1 MGIMMTTTLTIDV
14 LHNFTPLNALSEQ
27 RLKDVLTGCYV
38 ETIKPDTTLLNYGDC
53 DDKAIFLLSGQLT
66 LTDYQGNQTTLDA
79 LDYAANYPIIPS
91 KPRQFTVTAKKSSNI
106 LAVNQQRL
114 QDALLWEQSLGSLA
128 KTLFAQLPSHMD
140 KDWVLR
146 LLQSRVFYSL
156 PPLNILELLQSLQTV
171 SFKKGE
177 PVIKLGEMADCCYF
191 IKEGRVKVCQPIDGE
206 YLTVA
211 YLAKGAF
218 FGEEG
223 LLTDAPRNADV
234 VMLEDGVLM
243 RLEKTQFDRLLK
255 KPTLQAYSFA
265 LANQQVDYQEA
276 VWLDVRLAEE
286 YQLSHLKN
294 ALHLALP
301 DIRLKARQLPLSQH
315 YIICCDNG
323 QRSAAAAFLLGIQG
337 YNASVLTGGL
347 DSLSSQERAQYMV

>member
-27 RLKDVLTGCYV
+27 RLKDVLAGCYV
-38 ETIKPDTTLLNYGDC
+38 ETIKPETTLINYGDC

-66 LTDYQGNQTTLDA
+66 LTDYQGNSTTLDA
-79 LDYAANYPIIPS
+79 LDYAANYPIVSS
-91 KPRQFTVTAKKSSNI
+91 KPRQFTVTAKKSCNI

-128 KTLFAQLPSHMD
+128 KTLFAQLPPNMD

-146 LLQSRVFYSL
+146 LLESRVFYCL

-171 SFKKGE
+171 DVKKDQKIIG
-177 PVIKLGEMADCCYF
+177 LGDAADCCYF
-191 IKEGRVKVCQPIDGE
+191 IKEGRVSINQQIDDE

-211 YLAKGAF
+211 YLGKGAF

-223 LLTDAPRNADV
+223 LLSDAPRNADV

-243 RLEKTQFDRLLK
+243 RLEKRHFDRLLK
-255 KPTLQAYSFA
+255 KPTLQAFSFA
-265 LANQQVDYQEA
+265 LAQQQVDYQEA
-276 VWLDVRLAEE
+276 IWLDVRLAEE
-286 YQLSHLKN
+286 YQLSHLKE
-294 ALHLALP
+294 AIHLALP
-301 DIRLKARQLPLSQH
+301 NIRLKARQLPLNQH

-323 QRSAAAAFLLGIQG
+323 QRSAAAAFLLGVQG

-347 DSLSSQERAQYMV
+347 DSLSSQERMKYMV